1 MHMWK
6 KKKGGNSGK
15 FGCLTRCTSFP
26 PMTNVWFLSFKK
38 VWKAVWLWRVLAIC
52 LWYREENEWSCEEY
66 AFSTVDGD
74 SSRYV
79 SFLHLLFCRSVDKLL
94 NTIAPFLASLLCM
107 WLWLFL
113 MPYCR
118 LQLPETDC
126 LKFQIQFYCLITVY
140 FLPELVK
147 SNSFWTVLMNLANP

>member
-1 MHMWK
+1 MHMW
-6 KKKGGNSGK
+6 KKGGNSGK

-26 PMTNVWFLSFKK
+26 PMTNVWFLSFK

-94 NTIAPFLASLLCM
+94 NTIAPFFCFSIVHVVVVIFDALLPPSAARNWLSEVSDSVLLLDHSVFLAWISEVKQ
-107 WLWLFL
+107 FL
-113 MPYCR
+113 N
-118 LQLPETDC
+118 C
-126 LKFQIQFYCLITVY
+126 L
-140 FLPELVK
+140 E
-147 SNSFWTVLMNLANP
+147 NLANP